1 MQSPLNYIRIQMKYI
16 NPPVQL
22 GFSYLNSK
30 ITVWELR
37 FSIIV
42 LFLFYVH
49 LFRAVRSQ
57 SWCFAS

>member
-1 MQSPLNYIRIQMKYI
+1 MKYI